1 MGRRPRDLTLVNIHK
16 TWGGSHADTGAKS
29 TPGRHQS
36 ECKGPEVAMCPFCW
50 KTSEA
55 ASAAGAEGWREEEMR
70 TERESGTSS

>member
-1 MGRRPRDLTLVNIHK
+1 MRRLRRDMTLVNIHVR
-16 TWGGSHADTGAKS
+16 GSHADMGAKS
-29 TPGRHQS
+29 TPGRQQS
-36 ECKGPEVAMCPFCW
+36 ECKGPGVAMCPFCL